1 MLAELAAANAAFA
14 VIKQAVRNG
23 REIAD
28 CGKAV
33 SDFVSAKDTLQRRG
47 TKKKNSI
54 FNNTQANDLE
64 EFMALEKIRQ
74 QEEELKQYMIY
85 AGRPGLWNDWIKFQ
99 AQARVRRQ
107 KEAEERK
114 RKIARI
120 GEILLAS
127 ALIVLLGILA
137 TFFVWIGLEYYRRT

>member
-107 KEAEERK
+107 KEAAERK
-114 RKIARI
+114 RKIARM

>member
-23 REIAD
+23 KEIAD

>member
-107 KEAEERK
+107 KEAAERK